1 MGKNF
6 ALINDLF
13 FHYLP
18 YFNRFRTP
26 NSVLSVTTIFIPV
39 MAGLGLQGL
48 INLTAEE
55 RKQHLKSLYLSTGI
69 VAGACA
75 LLAILGP
82 SMFSF
87 SHATA
92 DANYAQIIDA
102 LLEQRQSMLSLFGM
116 EIMFYRLAA
125 AGVLWFYIKNIVS
138 TSLPLV
144 YWQL

>member
-26 NSVLSVTTIFIPV
+26 NSVLSVTTIFIPEWL
-39 MAGLGLQGL
+39 AWALQGL

-75 LLAILGP
+75 LLAILRAIHVFL
-82 SMFSF
+82 S
-87 SHATA
+87 AT
-92 DANYAQIIDA
+92 
-102 LLEQRQSMLSLFGM
+102 
-116 EIMFYRLAA
+116 
-125 AGVLWFYIKNIVS
+125 
-138 TSLPLV
+138 PP
-144 YWQL
+144 